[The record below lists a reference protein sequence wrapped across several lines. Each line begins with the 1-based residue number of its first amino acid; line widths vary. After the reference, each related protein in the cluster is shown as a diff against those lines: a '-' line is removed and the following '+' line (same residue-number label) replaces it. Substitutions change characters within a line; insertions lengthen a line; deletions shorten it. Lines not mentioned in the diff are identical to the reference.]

1 MILSHD
7 WRFIFV
13 KTEKTGSTSVEM
25 ALAPYCGPLDV
36 VTPIHARDE
45 AQRFAAGVRAR
56 NFAIVESTFKPEA
69 DPEAQEARIKAQ
81 GPVVTHRGA
90 FYNHMGA
97 AEIRAAAGA
106 RIFDGY
112 FKFAV
117 ERDPRERLIS
127 YYYWLGRATQQSF
140 RDFVAGFDAPTN
152 WDRCTIDGK
161 LALDRL
167 IRHDRLADGLR
178 EVTAD
183 LGIPWDGNLPRAK
196 SGYRPKEATVA
207 ALFDAE
213 IEKLA
218 RERMAKDFELYAMAT

>member
-25 ALAPYCGPLDV
+25 ALAPLCGPLDI

-45 AQRFAAGVRAR
+45 AARHAAGVRAR
-56 NFAIVESTFKPEA
+56 NFALVESAFKPEP

-90 FYNHMGA
+90 FYNHMSAG
-97 AEIRAAAGA
+97 EIRDAAGA
-106 RIFDGY
+106 RIFATY

-127 YYYWLGRATQQSF
+127 YYYWLGRDKTQSF
-140 RDFVAGFDAPTN
+140 EDFIAGFEAQSN
-152 WDRCTIDGK
+152 WQRCTIDGR

-167 IRHDRLADGLR
+167 IRHDRLEAGLR
-178 EVTAD
+178 EVAAE
-183 LGIPWDGNLPRAK
+183 LGIDWNGPLPRAK
-196 SGYRPKEATVA
+196 AGIRPAEATVA
-207 ALFDAE
+207 AMFDRETEA
-213 IEKLA
+213 LA
-218 RERMAKDFELYAMAT
+218 RERMAQDFELYAMAR

>member
-45 AQRFAAGVRAR
+45 AQRFTAGVRAR
-56 NFAIVESTFKPEA
+56 NFAIVESAFRPEP

-106 RIFDGY
+106 HIFDGY

-127 YYYWLGRATQQSF
+127 YYYWLGRAQQQSF

-167 IRHDRLADGLR
+167 IRHDRLLEGLR

-183 LGIPWDGNLPRAK
+183 LGIPWDRNLPRAK

-213 IEKLA
+213 IERIA
-218 RERMAKDFELYAMAT
+218 RQRMAKDFALYAMAS

>member
-7 WRFIFV
+7 WRFIFF

-25 ALAPYCGPLDV
+25 ALAPHCGPLDV
-36 VTPIHARDE
+36 VTPIHSRDE
-45 AQRFAAGVRAR
+45 AQRHAAGVRAR
-56 NFAIVESTFKPEA
+56 NFAIVESAFRPEN

-81 GPVVTHRGA
+81 GPVVTPRGA

-97 AEIRAAAGA
+97 AEIRTAAGA
-106 RIFDGY
+106 RIFERY

-117 ERDPRERLIS
+117 ERDPRERLVS
-127 YYYWLGRATQQSF
+127 YYFWLGRDKEQSF

-167 IRHDRLADGLR
+167 IRHDRLAEGLR
-178 EVTAD
+178 EVTDA
-183 LGIPWDGNLPRAK
+183 LGLPWDGTLPRAK
-196 SGYRPKEATVA
+196 SGYRPKEATIA
-207 ALFDAE
+207 AMFDQD
-213 IEKLA
+213 IEMLA
-218 RERMAKDFELYAMAT
+218 RERMAKDFELYAMAR